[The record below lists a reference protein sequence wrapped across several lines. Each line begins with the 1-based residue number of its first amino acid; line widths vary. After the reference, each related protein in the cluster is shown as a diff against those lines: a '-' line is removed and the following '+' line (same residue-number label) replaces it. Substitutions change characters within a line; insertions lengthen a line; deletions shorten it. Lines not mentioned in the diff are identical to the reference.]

1 MRKFLLVITIFL
13 PSLCI
18 AQTLN
23 GFTCSD
29 SKDTPMCDKGCWSN
43 NTKYKFTKN
52 EIEKTLL
59 IQKYINGKIQSTKAV
74 KNCSFFNNKN
84 WICENSYTDQW
95 LRFTEKN
102 IMNDGVYHEVDIV
115 FNSTS
120 GKQKNDTFQCAK

>member
-1 MRKFLLVITIFL
+1 
-13 PSLCI
+13 
-18 AQTLN
+18 
-23 GFTCSD
+23 
-29 SKDTPMCDKGCWSN
+29 MCDKGCWSN